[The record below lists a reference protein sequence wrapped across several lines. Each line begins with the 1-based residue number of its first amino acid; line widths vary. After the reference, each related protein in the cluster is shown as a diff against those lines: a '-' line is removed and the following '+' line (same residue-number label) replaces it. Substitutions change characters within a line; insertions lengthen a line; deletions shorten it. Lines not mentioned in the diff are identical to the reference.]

1 MEWDPRF
8 TERSPMFAPV
18 ARRGSLFRS
27 YTDWPLRECLQELL
41 SRERVTTA
49 AGIPLRLVADPTSE
63 PYELCVHERGEMHF
77 RERDWHDFF
86 NVLAWLTY
94 PQTKAALNDAQSA
107 ALKERPCAS
116 DGRSQRGRR
125 RDALTLF
132 DENGAVVVA
141 SDPTLLEDLRC
152 FRWKRLFVER
162 RSDVNA
168 AMGMF
173 VFGHA
178 LLAKALSPY
187 VGMTAHSMLFKVAP
201 GLLAQDV
208 DAQIRALDSQ
218 IAEAI
223 TTLAAPA
230 MLSPLPVLGVPG
242 WWRDNEDPRFYDKA
256 EYFRGGRHKALFR
269 NVFQANPRSVL

>member
-1 MEWDPRF
+1 M
-8 TERSPMFAPV
+8 
-18 ARRGSLFRS
+18 
-27 YTDWPLRECLQELL
+27 L
-41 SRERVTTA
+41 SCERVTTA
-49 AGIPLRLVADPTSE
+49 AGIPLRLAADRASG

-94 PQTKAALNDAQSA
+94 PQAKAALNDAQSA
-107 ALKERPCAS
+107 ALKDRPRAS
-116 DGRSQRGRR
+116 DGQSQRGRR

-132 DENGAVVVA
+132 DENGAIVVA
-141 SDPTLLEDLRC
+141 SDPTLLEDLQC

-162 RSDVNA
+162 RGDVNA
-168 AMGMF
+168 AMGVF

-187 VGMTAHSMLFKVAP
+187 IGMTAHSMLFTVDP
-201 GLLAQDV
+201 DFLAQDV
-208 DAQIRALDSQ
+208 DARIRALDAQ

-242 WWRDNEDPRFYDKA
+242 WWRDNEDPRFYDNA
-256 EYFRGGRHKALFR
+256 GYFRSSRDKALFR
-269 NVFQANPRSVL
+269 NAFQANHGSAL